1 MSNLLWTVISVLF
14 IFWLFGVVTS
24 FGGPLIH
31 TILVVMVIILI
42 YNFITKGK
50 ATL

>member
-1 MSNLLWTVISVLF
+1 MSNILWTVISILF
-14 IFWLFGVVTS
+14 VFWLFGVVTS

>member
-1 MSNLLWTVISVLF
+1 MSNLLWTVISILF
-14 IFWLFGVVTS
+14 VFWLFGVVTS